1 MRGLFLDAI
10 ALTPGEFFMYAY
22 GWTIPVALVVIAL
35 AIVAAILIRRR
46 KKK

>member
-1 MRGLFLDAI
+1 MRGLFLDVI
-10 ALTPGEFFMYAY
+10 VTPWERFIWGY
-22 GWTIPVALVVIAL
+22 GWIIPAALVVIVA

>member
-10 ALTPGEFFMYAY
+10 ALTPGEYFMYAY
-22 GWTIPVALVVIAL
+22 GWTIPVALIVIVVV
-35 AIVAAILIRRR
+35 IVAAILIRRR

>member
-1 MRGLFLDAI
+1 MRGLFLDVI
-10 ALTPGEFFMYAY
+10 VTPWERFIWGY
-22 GWTIPVALVVIAL
+22 GWTIPVALVVIVA